1 MVRDGGGGGVEGGG
15 LKVFVFLGL
24 KNVTNLAKWR
34 SCLLRDSF
42 TGV

>member
-1 MVRDGGGGGVEGGG
+1 MVRDGDGGGGGGVEGGG

-34 SCLLRDSF
+34 SCLLRAR
-42 TGV
+42 